1 MLPSWLGGDSSSE
14 DEYDDYDLPVD
25 HHQERPEGS
34 SRLRA
39 IGSTVKHEAK
49 ERLSQLAKSERA
61 SKVVDGLTDLI
72 GDATRGKARDEV
84 DKLKAR
90 SKDLWSN
97 AMRGDEAKIEKT
109 KRVTTKAL
117 EITEKLAMSADP
129 EGEVAHTFADA
140 ARKLKDIVAT
150 GKNREE
156 VLAMSKT
163 LGLDVW
169 GKLKSKAETNENFS
183 GMRGTVERIVDQVK
197 GLMEKLK
204 EEKLK
209 RDEAAAISAVLDTG
223 ESATTEQIDLRLKTL
238 ADDSK
243 GVWNDIRADEQV
255 RKLIKEEVVP
265 GFERLIRGA
274 VQVSCELMSQL
285 ELPRVDGVYD
295 SPIGSVCYHVDN
307 VHFTEFKIDKESL
320 RVINHMDEDELGAG
334 LSTTV
339 QVENINTIMQDVE
352 FAYCEFPRNWGVV
365 DGEGLC
371 TVTVE
376 GASVGITY
384 EIIVNTQQ
392 LMKLVNQGVE
402 LAKDDGKIEEMK
414 EKIAVKMKERKER
427 KEREAAAAAAAGT
440 PPKPIAKPE
449 PPKDDGPERESFGS
463 PKDDVDALGSALDR
477 AFGASMFNDSEEQFE
492 SPPLSPTSPDAFHD
506 ATDDARVLNAKEK
519 LVRNRRVV
527 GEILGEGFLGDE
539 PVLELR
545 VHTTHI
551 SVGELDVQIS
561 GTSAAWLYNM
571 IALVLTQQLRGR
583 IEEKINNITVKQLAR
598 VSDAVAAY
606 SAGLIEVCVYQ
617 DESDD
622 DDDIGSLLSGVTGS
636 LRQNPG
642 TWGEDWRCSHCPG
655 EAPEHVEARRKFGSR
670 SQSKTSFEGLDE
682 LIQEHEK
689 EQAARDKNDRN
700 SLDDVDWHDIASPM

>member
-1 MLPSWLGGDSSSE
+1 MLPSWLGGDSSSD
-14 DEYDDYDLPVD
+14 DEYDDHDVPGE
-25 HHQERPEGS
+25 HRPEGSS

-49 ERLSQLAKSERA
+49 ERLSQLARSERA
-61 SKVVDGLTDLI
+61 SVAVDGLTDLI
-72 GDATRGKARDEV
+72 GDPTRGKARDGV

-169 GKLKSKAETNENFS
+169 GKLRSKAQTNENFS
-183 GMRGTVERIVDQVK
+183 GMRGTVERIVERVK
-197 GLMEKLK
+197 ALMEKLK
-204 EEKLK
+204 EEKIK
-209 RDEAAAISAVLDTG
+209 RDEAAAISAVLDAG
-223 ESATTEQIDLRLKTL
+223 EGGTTEQVDSRLKTL
-238 ADDSK
+238 AEESK
-243 GVWNDIRADEQV
+243 GVWGDIRADEQV

-307 VHFTEFKIDKESL
+307 VRFTEFNIDKESL

-339 QVENINTIMQDVE
+339 QVENINTTMQDVE

-392 LMKLVNQGVE
+392 LMKVVNQGVE
-402 LAKDDGKIEEMK
+402 LAKDDGKIEEVK
-414 EKIAVKMKERKER
+414 EKIAVKMKERKEK
-427 KEREAAAAAAAGT
+427 KEREAAAAAAAAAAGT
-440 PPKPIAKPE
+440 PPKPISSQ
-449 PPKDDGPERESFGS
+449 KDEESERERFGS
-463 PKDDVDALGSALDR
+463 PTKDVDALGSALDR
-477 AFGASMFNDSEEQFE
+477 AFGASMFNNSEEKFE

-506 ATDDARVLNAKEK
+506 ATDDARILNAKEK

-527 GEILGEGFLGDE
+527 GEILGDEFLGNE

-622 DDDIGSLLSGVTGS
+622 DDDDIGSLLSGVTGS

-642 TWGEDWRCSHCPG
+642 AWGEDWRCSHCPG
-655 EAPEHVEARRKFGSR
+655 EAPDHVEARRKFGSR
-670 SQSKTSFEGLDE
+670 SQSKASFEGLDE
-682 LIQEHEK
+682 IIQEHEK
-689 EQAARDKNDRN
+689 EQAARDADGRN
-700 SLDDVDWHDIASPM
+700 SLDSVDWHDIASPM